1 MSESMQS
8 VVWRAAPLS
17 QFFTEIFRHKILLG
31 GKEFAVKG
39 GGEQVFL
46 RSYCLP
52 CCLVV
57 QKFLKLLLFQSIY
70 MYYMLASLLT
80 LASLHFPGVPNVASV
95 P

>member
-39 GGEQVFL
+39 GRGKFFSEAIVFL
-46 RSYCLP
+46 
-52 CCLVV
+52 VA
-57 QKFLKLLLFQSIY
+57 LLSKIF
-70 MYYMLASLLT
+70 
-80 LASLHFPGVPNVASV
+80 
-95 P
+95 

>member
-39 GGEQVFL
+39 GGGASFPPKL
-46 RSYCLP
+46 LSSLLP
-52 CCLVV
+52 CSP
-57 QKFLKLLLFQSIY
+57 KILKTSIVPEHIR
-70 MYYMLASLLT
+70 YYMLASLLT